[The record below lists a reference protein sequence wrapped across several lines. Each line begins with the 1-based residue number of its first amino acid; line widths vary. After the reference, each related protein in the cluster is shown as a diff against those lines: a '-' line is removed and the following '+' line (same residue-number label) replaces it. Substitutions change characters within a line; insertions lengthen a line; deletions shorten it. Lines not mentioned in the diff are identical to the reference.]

1 MNINVD
7 LFSQALAVGACLVI
21 VLRCEATINH
31 MTRRTPLLVRLAF
44 WLLLVGAVG
53 SATCI
58 LLAGDVPPWPA
69 VFGVWGAAIM
79 LFCPRRLRY
88 LSHRPKGRAQ
98 A

>member
-7 LFSQALAVGACLVI
+7 LFPQALAVGACLVI
-21 VLRCEATINH
+21 VLRCEAAINR
-31 MTRRTPLLVRLAF
+31 MTRATPLLVRLAF

-69 VFGVWGAAIM
+69 VFGVWGAALM

-88 LSHRPKGRAQ
+88 LAHRQKARVEA
-98 A
+98 

>member
-1 MNINVD
+1 MNLTLD
-7 LFSQALAVGACLVI
+7 LFAQTLALGACLVI
-21 VLRCEATINH
+21 VLRCESTINH
-31 MTRRTPLLVRLAF
+31 MTRTTPLLVRLAF

-69 VFGVWGAAIM
+69 VFGVWGAALM
-79 LFCPRRLRY
+79 LFCERRLRY
-88 LSHRPKGRAQ
+88 LSKAPNGRAQ